1 MGSCCKP
8 EEYTRAQQHV
18 AHKPGDA
25 IHESVKVCTKG
36 LATELLWPWPHT
48 GGMLLITVR
57 AHVSSV
63 WSYILRRKEAL

>member
-36 LATELLWPWPHT
+36 LATELLWPWPHI
-48 GGMLLITVR
+48 GGMLL
-57 AHVSSV
+57 
-63 WSYILRRKEAL
+63 